1 MRSGWKR
8 LLVAIDGSL
17 PSLRALEYSLRIVP
31 KSDLELMVL
40 LHVYNIPTAAYFS
53 SQAEFRMKL
62 DIYMQNQIKGWVEPI
77 LQHEYKEDINIVL
90 QLTTT
95 IKLEA
100 LATSKSISNSIDTQ
114 CSKSISLSSPN
125 SQMKADTGMALA
137 SSKYVIIFSHYTLDE
152 SIAYCIYV
160 K

>member
-1 MRSGWKR
+1 MRARWKR
-8 LLVAIDGSL
+8 LLVAIDGSSA
-17 PSLRALEYSLRIVP
+17 SLRVLEHSLRIVP

-62 DIYMQNQIKGWVEPI
+62 DVYMQNQIKGWVEPI
-77 LQHEYKEDINIVL
+77 LQHEYKEDISILL
-90 QLTTT
+90 QITTT

-100 LATSKSISNSIDTQ
+100 LATTTSISNSIVDYARHNNADLILIGSTGR
-114 CSKSISLSSPN
+114 SGLSNVLLGSVARN
-125 SQMKADTGMALA
+125 VVNQ
-137 SSKYVIIFSHYTLDE
+137 SHCLVL
-152 SIAYCIYV
+152 IV

>member
-1 MRSGWKR
+1 MRSRWKR
-8 LLVAIDGSL
+8 LLVAIDGSS

-31 KSDLELMVL
+31 KRDLELMVL

-53 SQAEFRMKL
+53 SQAEFRIKL

-90 QLTTT
+90 RLTTT

-100 LATSKSISNSIDTQ
+100 LTTSTSISNGIVDYARHNNNDLILIGSTGR
-114 CSKSISLSSPN
+114 SGLSNVLLGSVARN
-125 SQMKADTGMALA
+125 VVNQ
-137 SSKYVIIFSHYTLDE
+137 SHCPVL
-152 SIAYCIYV
+152 IV

>member
-1 MRSGWKR
+1 MRARWKR
-8 LLVAIDGSL
+8 LLVAIDGSSA
-17 PSLRALEYSLRIVP
+17 SLRALEHSLRIVP

-62 DIYMQNQIKGWVEPI
+62 DVYMQNQIKGWVEPI
-77 LQHEYKEDINIVL
+77 LQHEYKEDISILL
-90 QLTTT
+90 QITTT

-100 LATSKSISNSIDTQ
+100 LATSTSISNSIVDYARHNNADLILIGSTGR
-114 CSKSISLSSPN
+114 SGLSNVLLGSVARN
-125 SQMKADTGMALA
+125 VVNQ
-137 SSKYVIIFSHYTLDE
+137 SHCPVL
-152 SIAYCIYV
+152 IV

>member
-1 MRSGWKR
+1 MRSRWKR
-8 LLVAIDGSL
+8 LLVAIDGSS

-62 DIYMQNQIKGWVEPI
+62 DVYMQNQIKGWVEPI
-77 LQHEYKEDINIVL
+77 LQHEYKEDISILL
-90 QLTTT
+90 QITTT

-100 LATSKSISNSIDTQ
+100 LATTTSISNSIVDYARHNNADLILIGSTGR
-114 CSKSISLSSPN
+114 SGLSNVLLGSVARN
-125 SQMKADTGMALA
+125 VVNQ
-137 SSKYVIIFSHYTLDE
+137 SHCLVL
-152 SIAYCIYV
+152 IV